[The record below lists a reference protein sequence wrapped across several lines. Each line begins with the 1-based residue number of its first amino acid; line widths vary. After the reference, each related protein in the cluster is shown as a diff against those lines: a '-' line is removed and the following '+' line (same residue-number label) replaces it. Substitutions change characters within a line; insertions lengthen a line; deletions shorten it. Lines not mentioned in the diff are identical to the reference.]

1 MSWLLIIGLKN
12 AVLIVPLALAAL
24 AAGRCFRRP
33 ALAHVLWVLVLVKL
47 VTPPLVDVPVGW
59 SIDVSP
65 WLAEQS
71 PAQPPS
77 VTQPAPLLTS
87 ARARTVVEPAS
98 DSPGSSVAVTDRR
111 AATKAPIAAAS
122 PRVAM
127 ASASV
132 NQSWLHLP
140 RTASE
145 WLFVAGCAWLI
156 GSAVTAALML
166 RRAWLFQRF
175 LRLAARRDQQLV
187 GRVRQ
192 LAHEVGLKSCP
203 SVVVVDGVVSPML
216 WGLGFWGHGRS
227 VQLVFPAR
235 LAARL
240 SAAETDALLLH
251 ELAHYARGDYW
262 VRLLELVAHVAFW
275 WHPVVWWARR
285 EIEMA
290 EEQCCDGWVVERQ
303 RGTPLSYAEALLT
316 TIDFLCEPGTP
327 QRAFPTDV
335 VTALPPAA
343 CGLGDV
349 PLLRSRLTCIMR
361 GQLGGQLSRSVWIA
375 VLGAGIIVSPV
386 APAVFATSSRER
398 VEAAG
403 PLPRSPLAGR
413 AALPADESPAIPS
426 ASDAASDSTSQTA
439 PAAPPPAEQDQ
450 RPPSVI
456 FARAISPN
464 GVYTLEARTGD
475 EVSLRHDRLPGGRLY
490 LNSNRITCA
499 AFSADSQWF
508 VTGHDDGTLRQWD
521 SASGQALGT
530 LRGHGG
536 PINCVAFAPSGT
548 RFAAGSGDGGVIV
561 WDLATQEA
569 DLRLANQG
577 TAVSCLRWSP
587 RGDRL
592 AVALGTFTAA
602 DSARLVVWSLTDGDI
617 QSEGP
622 LAAPVGAFDWLS
634 DGALVLA
641 DWGGG
646 AVVHHVDAGQ
656 PDRQVQ
662 LDADLLIAKNKVSEA
677 NWSPNCP
684 LVSVWSASDLLSGA
698 E

>member
-33 ALAHVLWVLVLVKL
+33 ALAHLLWVLVLVKL

-71 PAQPPS
+71 PVRPS
-77 VTQPAPLLTS
+77 SHFQPAPLAAAAPAQIATL
-87 ARARTVVEPAS
+87 PAS
-98 DSPGSSVAVTDRR
+98 DSASNSIPVSKRQPAAGS
-111 AATKAPIAAAS
+111 PIAAAS
-122 PRVAM
+122 PPASRRVAF

-132 NQSWLHLP
+132 PPSWLHLP

-145 WLFVAGCAWLI
+145 WLFLAGCAWLI
-156 GSAVTAALML
+156 GSAVTASLML

-175 LRLAARRDQQLV
+175 LRLAARKDPQLV

-216 WGLGFWGHGRS
+216 WGLGRS

-262 VRLLELVAHVAFW
+262 VRLLELVAHVAYW

-316 TIDFLCEPGTP
+316 TIDFLCEPGT
-327 QRAFPTDV
+327 AM
-335 VTALPPAA
+335 PPAA

-361 GQLGGQLSRSVWIA
+361 GQLGGQLSRSTWIA
-375 VLGAGIIVSPV
+375 VLGAGVVLSPV

-398 VEAAG
+398 VEPAR
-403 PLPRSPLAGR
+403 PLPRSLLVGR
-413 AALPADESPAIPS
+413 AAPS
-426 ASDAASDSTSQTA
+426 TIESDSNPTA
-439 PAAPPPAEQDQ
+439 AAPPPPAPVAVAPVTPAADL
-450 RPPSVI
+450 RPASTV
-456 FARAISPN
+456 FATAKSPD
-464 GVYTLEARTGD
+464 GRYTLEARTLD
-475 EVSLRHDRLPGGRLY
+475 EVVLRHEGLPQGRLY

-499 AFSADSQWF
+499 AFSPDSQWF
-508 VTGHDDGTLRQWD
+508 VTGHEDGALRLWD
-521 SASGQALGT
+521 SHTGGSEQRFQAQAGRIAS
-530 LRGHGG
+530 
-536 PINCVAFAPSGT
+536 VAFDPVGT
-548 RFAAGSGDGGVIV
+548 RFAAGASDGSLSV
-561 WDLATQEA
+561 WDLATRQEIA
-569 DLRLANQG
+569 SQKSLGAS
-577 TAVSCLRWSP
+577 VSCLRWSP

-592 AVALGTFTAA
+592 AVALGSYLSTADA
-602 DSARLVVWSLTDGDI
+602 SLIVWSADDRAIL
-617 QSEGP
+617 SEEP
-622 LAAPVGAFDWLS
+622 LAAPLGAFDWLS
-634 DGALVLA
+634 DGALLLA

-646 AVVHHVDAGQ
+646 AVVHYVDASQ

-662 LDADLLIAKNKVSEA
+662 LDADPLIAKDKVSEA
-677 NWSPNCP
+677 NWSPNCR
-684 LVSVWSASDLLSGA
+684 LVTDWTASDLLSGA